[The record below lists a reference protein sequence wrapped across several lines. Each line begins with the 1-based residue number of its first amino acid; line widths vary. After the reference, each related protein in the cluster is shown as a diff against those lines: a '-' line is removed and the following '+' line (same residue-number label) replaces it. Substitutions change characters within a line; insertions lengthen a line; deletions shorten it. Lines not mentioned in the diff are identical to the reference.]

1 VHAQLFPNQMR
12 TMAARSGHTHI

>member
-1 VHAQLFPNQMR
+1 MLSCYPNQMR